1 MINFQK
7 KQVKIISVI
16 IAAVF
21 IFSIVALGVS
31 QYQSGMAGA
40 SSSNVGVVD
49 YSQLISQHPGM
60 QAAREKYEEAAK
72 QVQDEFTQKAGSMT
86 PEEQQQFIEQKQK
99 EMQDKQ
105 KELIDPI
112 RTSIENQVQEVAAS
126 RSINVVLDKNNVL
139 YGGQDITQEVLKKIQ
154 AEGDVATDSGSTD
167 TAAPAADA
175 PADNANSTDGN
186 AAAENADTATA
197 PSDANNAQ

>member
-86 PEEQQQFIEQKQK
+86 PEQQQQFIEQKQK

-154 AEGDVATDSGSTD
+154 AEAASTADGS
-167 TAAPAADA
+167 AP
-175 PADNANSTDGN
+175 
-186 AAAENADTATA
+186 AENADNTAAT
-197 PSDANNAQ
+197 DANAAQ

>member
-40 SSSNVGVVD
+40 SSSNVGIVD

-72 QVQDEFTQKAGSMT
+72 QVQDEFSQKAGSMT
-86 PEEQQQFIEQKQK
+86 PEQQQQFIEQKQK

-105 KELIDPI
+105 KELLDPI
-112 RTSIENQVQEVAAS
+112 RTSIETQVQSVADS
-126 RSINVVLDKNNVL
+126 RGINVVLDKNNVL
-139 YGGQDITQEVLKKIQ
+139 YGGQDITQDVLQKLQ
-154 AEGDVATDSGSTD
+154 AEGDTTSSDATADTTTTGSTATTENSATTETSGEATN
-167 TAAPAADA
+167 TA
-175 PADNANSTDGN
+175 
-186 AAAENADTATA
+186 
-197 PSDANNAQ
+197 Q

>member
-40 SSSNVGVVD
+40 SSSNVGIVD

-72 QVQDEFTQKAGSMT
+72 QVQDEFSQKAGSMT
-86 PEEQQQFIEQKQK
+86 PEQQQQFIEQKQK

-105 KELIDPI
+105 KELLDPI
-112 RTSIENQVQEVAAS
+112 RTSIETQVQSVADS
-126 RSINVVLDKNNVL
+126 RGINVVLDKNNVL
-139 YGGQDITQEVLKKIQ
+139 YGGQDITQEVLQKLQ
-154 AEGDVATDSGSTD
+154 AEGDTTSSDATADTTTTDS
-167 TAAPAADA
+167 
-175 PADNANSTDGN
+175 
-186 AAAENADTATA
+186 TATTENSA
-197 PSDANNAQ
+197 TTETSGEATNTAQ

>member
-40 SSSNVGVVD
+40 SSSNVGIVD

-72 QVQDEFTQKAGSMT
+72 QVQDEFSQKAGSMT
-86 PEEQQQFIEQKQK
+86 PEQQQQFIEQKQK

-105 KELIDPI
+105 KELLDPI
-112 RTSIENQVQEVAAS
+112 RTSIETQVQSVADS
-126 RSINVVLDKNNVL
+126 RGINVVMDKNNVL
-139 YGGQDITQEVLKKIQ
+139 YGGQDITQEVLQKLQ
-154 AEGDVATDSGSTD
+154 AEGDTTSSDATADTTTTDS
-167 TAAPAADA
+167 
-175 PADNANSTDGN
+175 
-186 AAAENADTATA
+186 TATTENSA
-197 PSDANNAQ
+197 TTETSGEATNTAQ

>member
-40 SSSNVGVVD
+40 SSSNVGIVD

-72 QVQDEFTQKAGSMT
+72 QVQDEFSQKAGSMT
-86 PEEQQQFIEQKQK
+86 PEQQQQFIEQKQK

-105 KELIDPI
+105 KELLDPI
-112 RTSIENQVQEVAAS
+112 RTSIETQVQSVADS
-126 RSINVVLDKNNVL
+126 RGINVVLDKNNVL
-139 YGGQDITQEVLKKIQ
+139 YGGQDITQEVLQKLQ
-154 AEGDVATDSGSTD
+154 AEGDTTSSDAT
-167 TAAPAADA
+167 
-175 PADNANSTDGN
+175 
-186 AAAENADTATA
+186 ADTATTDSTA
-197 PSDANNAQ
+197 TNENSATTETSGDATNTAQ

>member
-49 YSQLISQHPGM
+49 YSQLISQHPSM
-60 QAAREKYEEAAK
+60 QTAREKYEEAAK

-86 PEEQQQFIEQKQK
+86 PEQQQEFIEQKQK

-154 AEGDVATDSGSTD
+154 AEGDITADDTATDAS
-167 TAAPAADA
+167 ADSSS
-175 PADNANSTDGN
+175 DDSNATN
-186 AAAENADTATA
+186 ENADNTTATED
-197 PSDANNAQ
+197 STAQ

>member
-40 SSSNVGVVD
+40 SSSNVGIVD

-72 QVQDEFTQKAGSMT
+72 HVQDEFSQKAGSMT
-86 PEEQQQFIEQKQK
+86 PEQQQQFIEQKQK

-105 KELIDPI
+105 KELLDPI
-112 RTSIENQVQEVAAS
+112 RTSIETQVQSVADS
-126 RSINVVLDKNNVL
+126 RGINVVLDKNNVL
-139 YGGQDITQEVLKKIQ
+139 YGGQDITQEVLQKLQ
-154 AEGDVATDSGSTD
+154 AEGDTTSSDATADTTTTDS
-167 TAAPAADA
+167 
-175 PADNANSTDGN
+175 
-186 AAAENADTATA
+186 TATTENSA
-197 PSDANNAQ
+197 TTETSGEATNTAQ

>member
-40 SSSNVGVVD
+40 SSSNVGIVD

-60 QAAREKYEEAAK
+60 QAAREKYEDAAK
-72 QVQDEFTQKAGSMT
+72 QVQEEFSQKAGSMT
-86 PEEQQQFIEQKQK
+86 PEQQQQFIEQKQK

-105 KELIDPI
+105 KELLDPI
-112 RTSIENQVQEVAAS
+112 RTSIETQVQSVADS
-126 RSINVVLDKNNVL
+126 RGINVVLDKNNVL
-139 YGGQDITQEVLKKIQ
+139 YGGQDITQEVLQKLQ
-154 AEGDVATDSGSTD
+154 AEGDTTTTTS
-167 TAAPAADA
+167 DA
-175 PADNANSTDGN
+175 S
-186 AAAENADTATA
+186 ADTTTTDATE
-197 PSDANNAQ
+197 NNATTETSGEDTSTAQ

>member
-60 QAAREKYEEAAK
+60 QVARDKYEEAAK

-86 PEEQQQFIEQKQK
+86 PEQQQQFIEQKQK

>member
-40 SSSNVGVVD
+40 SSSNVGIVD

-72 QVQDEFTQKAGSMT
+72 QVQDEFSQKAGSMT
-86 PEEQQQFIEQKQK
+86 PEQQQQFIEQKQK

-105 KELIDPI
+105 KELLDPI
-112 RTSIENQVQEVAAS
+112 RTSIETQVQSVADS
-126 RSINVVLDKNNVL
+126 RGINVVLDKNNVL
-139 YGGQDITQEVLKKIQ
+139 YGGQDITQDVLQKLQ
-154 AEGDVATDSGSTD
+154 AEGDTTSSDATADTTTTDS
-167 TAAPAADA
+167 
-175 PADNANSTDGN
+175 
-186 AAAENADTATA
+186 TATTENSA
-197 PSDANNAQ
+197 TTETSGEATNTAQ

>member
-40 SSSNVGVVD
+40 SSSNVGIVD

-60 QAAREKYEEAAK
+60 QAAREKYEDAAK
-72 QVQDEFTQKAGSMT
+72 QVQEEFSQQAGSMT
-86 PEEQQQFIEQKQK
+86 PEQQQQFIEQKQK

-105 KELIDPI
+105 KELLDPI
-112 RTSIENQVQEVAAS
+112 RTSIETQVQSVADS
-126 RSINVVLDKNNVL
+126 RGINVVLDKNNVL
-139 YGGQDITQEVLKKIQ
+139 YGGQDITQEVLQKLQ
-154 AEGDVATDSGSTD
+154 AEGDTTSSDAT
-167 TAAPAADA
+167 
-175 PADNANSTDGN
+175 
-186 AAAENADTATA
+186 ADTATTDSTA
-197 PSDANNAQ
+197 TNENSATTETSGDATNTAQ

>member
-40 SSSNVGVVD
+40 SSSNVGIVD

-60 QAAREKYEEAAK
+60 QAAREKYEDAAK
-72 QVQDEFTQKAGSMT
+72 QVQEEFSQQAGSMT
-86 PEEQQQFIEQKQK
+86 PEQQQQFIEQKQK

-105 KELIDPI
+105 KELLDPI
-112 RTSIENQVQEVAAS
+112 RSSIETQVQSVADS
-126 RSINVVLDKNNVL
+126 RGINVVLDKNNVL
-139 YGGQDITQEVLKKIQ
+139 YGGQDITQEVLQKLQ
-154 AEGDVATDSGSTD
+154 AEGDTTSDASADTTATD
-167 TAAPAADA
+167 
-175 PADNANSTDGN
+175 
-186 AAAENADTATA
+186 ATE
-197 PSDANNAQ
+197 NNATTETSGENTNTAQ

>member
-40 SSSNVGVVD
+40 SSSNVGIVD

-60 QAAREKYEEAAK
+60 QAAREKYEDAAK
-72 QVQDEFTQKAGSMT
+72 QVQEEFSQQAGSMT
-86 PEEQQQFIEQKQK
+86 PEQQQQFIEQKQK

-105 KELIDPI
+105 KELLDPI
-112 RTSIENQVQEVAAS
+112 RTSIETQVQSVADS
-126 RSINVVLDKNNVL
+126 RGINVVLDKNNVL
-139 YGGQDITQEVLKKIQ
+139 YGGQDITQEVLQKLQ
-154 AEGDVATDSGSTD
+154 AEGDTTTSDASADTTATD
-167 TAAPAADA
+167 
-175 PADNANSTDGN
+175 
-186 AAAENADTATA
+186 ATE
-197 PSDANNAQ
+197 NNATTETSGEDTSTAQ

>member
-49 YSQLISQHPGM
+49 YSQLISQHPSM
-60 QAAREKYEEAAK
+60 QTAREKYEEAAK

-86 PEEQQQFIEQKQK
+86 PEQQQEFIEQKQK

-154 AEGDVATDSGSTD
+154 AEGDITADDTATDAS
-167 TAAPAADA
+167 
-175 PADNANSTDGN
+175 ADNASSDDSN
-186 AAAENADTATA
+186 ATNENADNTTATED
-197 PSDANNAQ
+197 STAQ

>member
-40 SSSNVGVVD
+40 SSSNVGIVD

-72 QVQDEFTQKAGSMT
+72 QVQDEFSQKAGSMT
-86 PEEQQQFIEQKQK
+86 PEQQQQFIEQKQK

-105 KELIDPI
+105 KEILDPI
-112 RTSIENQVQEVAAS
+112 RTSIETQVQSVADS
-126 RSINVVLDKNNVL
+126 RGINVVLDKNNVL
-139 YGGQDITQEVLKKIQ
+139 YGGQDITQEVLQKLQ
-154 AEGDVATDSGSTD
+154 AEGDTTSSDATAD
-167 TAAPAADA
+167 TTTT
-175 PADNANSTDGN
+175 NST
-186 AAAENADTATA
+186 ATTENSATTETSGEATNTA
-197 PSDANNAQ
+197 Q

>member
-40 SSSNVGVVD
+40 SSSNVGIVD

-60 QAAREKYEEAAK
+60 QAAREKYEDAAK
-72 QVQDEFTQKAGSMT
+72 QVQEEFSQQAGSMT
-86 PEEQQQFIEQKQK
+86 PEQQQQFIEQKQK

-105 KELIDPI
+105 KELLDPI
-112 RTSIENQVQEVAAS
+112 RTSIETQVQSVADS
-126 RSINVVLDKNNVL
+126 RGINVVLDKNNVL
-139 YGGQDITQEVLKKIQ
+139 YGGQDITQEVLQKLQ
-154 AEGDVATDSGSTD
+154 AEGDTTTSDAT
-167 TAAPAADA
+167 
-175 PADNANSTDGN
+175 
-186 AAAENADTATA
+186 ADTATTDSTA
-197 PSDANNAQ
+197 TNENSATTETSGDATNTAQ

>member
-40 SSSNVGVVD
+40 SSSNVGIVD

-72 QVQDEFTQKAGSMT
+72 QVQDEFSQKAGSMT
-86 PEEQQQFIEQKQK
+86 PEQQQQFIEQKQK

-105 KELIDPI
+105 KELLDPI
-112 RTSIENQVQEVAAS
+112 RTSIETQVQSVADS
-126 RSINVVLDKNNVL
+126 RGINVVLDKNNVL
-139 YGGQDITQEVLKKIQ
+139 YGGQDITQEVLQKLQ
-154 AEGDVATDSGSTD
+154 AEGDTTTSDAT
-167 TAAPAADA
+167 
-175 PADNANSTDGN
+175 
-186 AAAENADTATA
+186 ADTATTDSTA
-197 PSDANNAQ
+197 TNENSATTETSGDATNTAQ

>member
-1 MINFQK
+1 MGILQREKITLINFQK

-49 YSQLISQHPGM
+49 YSQLMSQHPSM
-60 QAAREKYEEAAK
+60 QPAREKYEAAAK
-72 QVQDEFTQKAGSMT
+72 QVQDEFTQKASGMT

-105 KELIDPI
+105 KELLEPI

-139 YGGQDITQEVLKKIQ
+139 YGGQDITQDVLRKLQ
-154 AEGDVATDSGSTD
+154 AEGDITESNTDATD
-167 TAAPAADA
+167 TAASTADTENAPAAD
-175 PADNANSTDGN
+175 D
-186 AAAENADTATA
+186 AAADDTN
-197 PSDANNAQ
+197 SAQ

>member
-40 SSSNVGVVD
+40 SSSNVGIVD

-72 QVQDEFTQKAGSMT
+72 QVQDEFSQKAGSMT
-86 PEEQQQFIEQKQK
+86 PEQQQQFIEQKQK

-105 KELIDPI
+105 KELLDPI
-112 RTSIENQVQEVAAS
+112 RTSIETQVQSVADS
-126 RSINVVLDKNNVL
+126 RGINVVLDKNNVL
-139 YGGQDITQEVLKKIQ
+139 YGGQDITQEVLQKLQ
-154 AEGDVATDSGSTD
+154 AEGDTTSSDATADTTTTDS
-167 TAAPAADA
+167 
-175 PADNANSTDGN
+175 
-186 AAAENADTATA
+186 TATTENSA
-197 PSDANNAQ
+197 TTETSAEATNTAQ

>member
-7 KQVKIISVI
+7 KKKKIISVI

-40 SSSNVGVVD
+40 SSSNVGIVD

-72 QVQDEFTQKAGSMT
+72 QVQDEFSQKAGSMT
-86 PEEQQQFIEQKQK
+86 PEQQQQFIEQKQK

-105 KELIDPI
+105 KELLDPI
-112 RTSIENQVQEVAAS
+112 RTSIETQVQSVADS
-126 RSINVVLDKNNVL
+126 RGINVVLDKNNVL
-139 YGGQDITQEVLKKIQ
+139 YGGQDITQDVLQKLQ
-154 AEGDVATDSGSTD
+154 AEGDTTSSDATADTTTTDS
-167 TAAPAADA
+167 
-175 PADNANSTDGN
+175 
-186 AAAENADTATA
+186 TATTENSA
-197 PSDANNAQ
+197 TTETSGEATNTAQ

>member
-60 QAAREKYEEAAK
+60 QAARDKYEEAAK

>member
-40 SSSNVGVVD
+40 SSSNVGIVD

-72 QVQDEFTQKAGSMT
+72 QVQDEFSQKAGSMT
-86 PEEQQQFIEQKQK
+86 PEQQQHFIEQKQK

-105 KELIDPI
+105 KELLDPI
-112 RTSIENQVQEVAAS
+112 RTSIETQVQSVADS
-126 RSINVVLDKNNVL
+126 RGINVVLDKNNVL
-139 YGGQDITQEVLKKIQ
+139 YGGQDITQDVLQKLQ
-154 AEGDVATDSGSTD
+154 AEGYTTSSDATADTTTTDS
-167 TAAPAADA
+167 
-175 PADNANSTDGN
+175 
-186 AAAENADTATA
+186 TATTENSA
-197 PSDANNAQ
+197 TTETSGEATNTAQ

>member
-40 SSSNVGVVD
+40 SSSNVGIVD

-60 QAAREKYEEAAK
+60 QAAREKYEDAAK
-72 QVQDEFTQKAGSMT
+72 QVQEEFSQQAGSMT
-86 PEEQQQFIEQKQK
+86 PEQQQQFIEQKQK

-105 KELIDPI
+105 KELLDPI
-112 RTSIENQVQEVAAS
+112 RTSIETQVQSVADS
-126 RSINVVLDKNNVL
+126 RGINVVLDKNNVL
-139 YGGQDITQEVLKKIQ
+139 YGGQDITQEVLQKLQ
-154 AEGDVATDSGSTD
+154 AEGDTTSSDATADTTTTDS
-167 TAAPAADA
+167 
-175 PADNANSTDGN
+175 
-186 AAAENADTATA
+186 TATNENSA
-197 PSDANNAQ
+197 TTETSGDATNTAQ

>member
-7 KQVKIISVI
+7 KPVKIISVI

-60 QAAREKYEEAAK
+60 QAK
-72 QVQDEFTQKAGSMT
+72 QVQDEFTHNAGSMT
-86 PEEQQQFIEQKQK
+86 P
-99 EMQDKQ
+99 
-105 KELIDPI
+105 
-112 RTSIENQVQEVAAS
+112 
-126 RSINVVLDKNNVL
+126 
-139 YGGQDITQEVLKKIQ
+139 
-154 AEGDVATDSGSTD
+154 
-167 TAAPAADA
+167 
-175 PADNANSTDGN
+175 
-186 AAAENADTATA
+186 
-197 PSDANNAQ
+197 

>member
-40 SSSNVGVVD
+40 SSSNVGIVD

-72 QVQDEFTQKAGSMT
+72 QVQEEFSQQAGSMT
-86 PEEQQQFIEQKQK
+86 PEQQQQFIEQKQK

-105 KELIDPI
+105 KELLDPI
-112 RTSIENQVQEVAAS
+112 RTSIETQVQSVADS
-126 RSINVVLDKNNVL
+126 RGINVVLDKNNVL
-139 YGGQDITQEVLKKIQ
+139 YGGQDITQEVLQKLQ
-154 AEGDVATDSGSTD
+154 AEGDTTSSDAT
-167 TAAPAADA
+167 
-175 PADNANSTDGN
+175 
-186 AAAENADTATA
+186 ADTATTDSTA
-197 PSDANNAQ
+197 TNENSATTETSGDATNTAQ

>member
-86 PEEQQQFIEQKQK
+86 PEQQQQFIEQKQK

-139 YGGQDITQEVLKKIQ
+139 YGGQDITQEVLQKLQ
-154 AEGDVATDSGSTD
+154 AEGDTTSSDATADTTTTDS
-167 TAAPAADA
+167 
-175 PADNANSTDGN
+175 
-186 AAAENADTATA
+186 TATTENSA
-197 PSDANNAQ
+197 TTETSGEATNTAQ

>member
-40 SSSNVGVVD
+40 SSSNVGIVD

-72 QVQDEFTQKAGSMT
+72 QVQDEFSQKAGSMT
-86 PEEQQQFIEQKQK
+86 PEQQQQFIEQKQK

-105 KELIDPI
+105 KELLDPI
-112 RTSIENQVQEVAAS
+112 RTSIETQVQSVADS
-126 RSINVVLDKNNVL
+126 RGINVVLDKNNVL
-139 YGGQDITQEVLKKIQ
+139 YGGQDITQEVLQKLQ
-154 AEGDVATDSGSTD
+154 AEGDTTSSDATADTTTTGSTATTENSATTETSGEATN
-167 TAAPAADA
+167 TA
-175 PADNANSTDGN
+175 
-186 AAAENADTATA
+186 
-197 PSDANNAQ
+197 Q

>member
-40 SSSNVGVVD
+40 SSSNVGIVD

-72 QVQDEFTQKAGSMT
+72 QVQDEFSQKAGSMT
-86 PEEQQQFIEQKQK
+86 PEQQQQFIEQKQK

-105 KELIDPI
+105 KELLDPI
-112 RTSIENQVQEVAAS
+112 RTSIETQVQSVADS
-126 RSINVVLDKNNVL
+126 HGINVVLDKNNVL
-139 YGGQDITQEVLKKIQ
+139 YGGQDITQEVLQKLQ
-154 AEGDVATDSGSTD
+154 AEGDTTSSDATADTTTTDS
-167 TAAPAADA
+167 
-175 PADNANSTDGN
+175 
-186 AAAENADTATA
+186 TATTENSA
-197 PSDANNAQ
+197 TTETSGEATNTAQ

>member
-40 SSSNVGVVD
+40 SSSNVGIVD

-60 QAAREKYEEAAK
+60 QAAREKYEDAAK
-72 QVQDEFTQKAGSMT
+72 QVQEEFSQQAGSMT
-86 PEEQQQFIEQKQK
+86 PEQQQQFIEQKQK

-105 KELIDPI
+105 KELLDPI
-112 RTSIENQVQEVAAS
+112 RTSIETQVQSVADS
-126 RSINVVLDKNNVL
+126 RGINVVLDKNNVL
-139 YGGQDITQEVLKKIQ
+139 YGGQDITQEVLQKLQ
-154 AEGDVATDSGSTD
+154 AEGDTTSSDATADTTTTDS
-167 TAAPAADA
+167 
-175 PADNANSTDGN
+175 
-186 AAAENADTATA
+186 TATTENSA
-197 PSDANNAQ
+197 TTETSGEATNTAQ

>member
-40 SSSNVGVVD
+40 SSSNVGIVD

-72 QVQDEFTQKAGSMT
+72 QVQDEFSQKAGSMT
-86 PEEQQQFIEQKQK
+86 PEQQQQFIEQKQK

-105 KELIDPI
+105 KELLDPI
-112 RTSIENQVQEVAAS
+112 RTSIETQVQSVADS
-126 RSINVVLDKNNVL
+126 RGINVVLDKNNVL
-139 YGGQDITQEVLKKIQ
+139 YGGQDITQEVLQKLQ
-154 AEGDVATDSGSTD
+154 AEGDTTSSDATADTTTTDS
-167 TAAPAADA
+167 
-175 PADNANSTDGN
+175 
-186 AAAENADTATA
+186 TATNENSA
-197 PSDANNAQ
+197 TTETSGDATNTAQ

>member
-31 QYQSGMAGA
+31 QYQSSMAGA
-40 SSSNVGVVD
+40 SSSNVGIVD

-72 QVQDEFTQKAGSMT
+72 QVQDEFSQKAGSMT
-86 PEEQQQFIEQKQK
+86 PEQQQQFIEQKQK

-105 KELIDPI
+105 KELLDPI
-112 RTSIENQVQEVAAS
+112 RTSIETQVQSVADS
-126 RSINVVLDKNNVL
+126 RGINVVLDKNNVL
-139 YGGQDITQEVLKKIQ
+139 YGGQDITQDVLQKLQ
-154 AEGDVATDSGSTD
+154 AEGDTTSSDATADTTTTDS
-167 TAAPAADA
+167 
-175 PADNANSTDGN
+175 
-186 AAAENADTATA
+186 TATTENSA
-197 PSDANNAQ
+197 TTETSGEATNTAQ